1 MIFNFATEPQNPYDL
16 YACIQYASIL
26 CARILYVTSK
36 YDISITGKQVN
47 LFTCLLVY
55 LFTSQL
61 VSA

>member
-47 LFTCLLVY
+47 LFTCLLIY
-55 LFTSQL
+55 
-61 VSA
+61 